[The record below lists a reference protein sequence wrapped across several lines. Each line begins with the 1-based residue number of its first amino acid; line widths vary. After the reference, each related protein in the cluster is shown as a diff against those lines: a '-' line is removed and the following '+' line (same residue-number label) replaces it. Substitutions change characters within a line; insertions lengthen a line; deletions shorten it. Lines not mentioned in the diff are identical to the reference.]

1 VGQLNGAQEDVY
13 WPYLCDDAMPAGA
26 TYRQD
31 SADDARSAGPAPGG
45 RDGDGVEGSGGG
57 PARRLRDGDRDGDR
71 DGNLDRAPRHHLVF
85 YLSPTERTRR
95 ATVPHAPTAL
105 RLEKRFDGF
114 RRTLYLHN
122 AAAAKPESLAR
133 LSRARA
139 AVTAAACDASSG
151 RHAAL
156 TLAEVDARTKDAAAA
171 SHASELGSS
180 LQLVFS
186 TQKCAEDVFFAMPAS
201 ADEAATVRRVLSLR
215 PHVEAYTRW
224 VLEPSSP
231 LGAPDCYPSLCAVF
245 WALIQLQAKGFSE
258 EMDPKVD
265 WVKRAA
271 GLLPTAFSRLFSS
284 GEPEPSAQN
293 ACRDLKI
300 VDAVFH
306 ATVAPYARTYPHNGF
321 RELSPAEAQGVQ
333 QLKQRAAS
341 GSALAAGSAEWLA
354 EAAEE
359 DRPALA
365 FAALHLEMKGCKAV
379 QKFAHVALQRMAV
392 DNPATQRYF
401 GARLGPCSPALAAFK
416 AAELAKPAEAKDP
429 KFAVSDAGGD
439 GSSGGGGSGG
449 SSSSSGSAEAA
460 LEGGVHLP
468 PGRRSVAGS
477 GGLGAGLAG
486 LGSGVGKGAQ
496 ALGGGVRSLG
506 KGFGTA
512 VASGVLAGVALTGR
526 ALGAPQT
533 KKLPAPVPYARW
545 MDSLTAQLEDPLG
558 AAVTLAALLSASE
571 ALMKAYA
578 TAAFV

>member
-1 VGQLNGAQEDVY
+1 
-13 WPYLCDDAMPAGA
+13 
-26 TYRQD
+26 
-31 SADDARSAGPAPGG
+31 
-45 RDGDGVEGSGGG
+45 
-57 PARRLRDGDRDGDR
+57 
-71 DGNLDRAPRHHLVF
+71 
-85 YLSPTERTRR
+85 
-95 ATVPHAPTAL
+95 
-105 RLEKRFDGF
+105 
-114 RRTLYLHN
+114 
-122 AAAAKPESLAR
+122 
-133 LSRARA
+133 
-139 AVTAAACDASSG
+139 
-151 RHAAL
+151 
-156 TLAEVDARTKDAAAA
+156 
-171 SHASELGSS
+171 
-180 LQLVFS
+180 
-186 TQKCAEDVFFAMPAS
+186 
-201 ADEAATVRRVLSLR
+201 
-215 PHVEAYTRW
+215 
-224 VLEPSSP
+224 
-231 LGAPDCYPSLCAVF
+231 
-245 WALIQLQAKGFSE
+245 
-258 EMDPKVD
+258 MDPKVD

-439 GSSGGGGSGG
+439 GSSGGGGGSGG

-468 PGRRSVAGS
+468 PGRRSVA
-477 GGLGAGLAG
+477 
-486 LGSGVGKGAQ
+486 AQ

-545 MDSLTAQLEDPLG
+545 MDSLTAQLEDPSG